1 MRYVNTYINITLSTC
16 IEYVDVLLP
25 VVKYECSHGRD
36 GEVKT
41 SCGNWAPFHSEHSA
55 SQLKKIHYKLATT
68 MNVYVCMYYNYIL
81 MCYAL
86 CLFLYVN
93 M

>member
-1 MRYVNTYINITLSTC
+1 MRYVNNYINITLSTC
-16 IEYVDVLLP
+16 TEYVDVLLP

-55 SQLKKIHYKLATT
+55 SQLKKIYCK
-68 MNVYVCMYYNYIL
+68 YVCITIIHLSVMRYIYSD
-81 MCYAL
+81 M
-86 CLFLYVN
+86 
-93 M
+93 

>member
-1 MRYVNTYINITLSTC
+1 MRYVNTYINITLITC
-16 IEYVDVLLP
+16 IEYVGVLLP

-41 SCGNWAPFHSEHSA
+41 SCGNWVPFHSEHSA

-68 MNVYVCMYYNYIL
+68 MNVYVCMYCNYIL

-86 CLFLYVN
+86 YLFLYVN

>member
-55 SQLKKIHYKLATT
+55 SQLKEIHYKLATT
-68 MNVYVCMYYNYIL
+68 MNVYVCMYCNYIL

-86 CLFLYVN
+86 YLFLYVN

>member
-55 SQLKKIHYKLATT
+55 SQLKKYTINWQQL
-68 MNVYVCMYYNYIL
+68 
-81 MCYAL
+81 
-86 CLFLYVN
+86 
-93 M
+93 